1 MSFVFSLYCIIDDS
15 AWKYESSMII
25 YGKVT
30 QKLHIIQSEIFL
42 QGLEDSDLSYGMVSH
57 N

>member
-1 MSFVFSLYCIIDDS
+1 
-15 AWKYESSMII
+15 MII

-30 QKLHIIQSEIFL
+30 QKLHIIQSELFL
-42 QGLEDSDLSYGMVSH
+42 EGLEDSNLSSGMVSH

>member
-1 MSFVFSLYCIIDDS
+1 
-15 AWKYESSMII
+15 MII

>member
-1 MSFVFSLYCIIDDS
+1 
-15 AWKYESSMII
+15 MII

-42 QGLEDSDLSYGMVSH
+42 LGLEDSDLSYGMVSH